1 LKIGEIYKEQTK
13 KNEERACLPRIE
25 SKTQKRVGL
34 GNQKP
39 IAKESKNDTINWQRI
54 DICLTSLLG
63 PSLAVVVKDTRL
75 GLTILSTSEMSA
87 TLSNATQRL
96 LRPQSVSEVHRS
108 TYLALN
114 TYLHVKFA

>member
-1 LKIGEIYKEQTK
+1 M
-13 KNEERACLPRIE
+13 
-25 SKTQKRVGL
+25 GL

-54 DICLTSLLG
+54 DTCLTSLLG

-114 TYLHVKFA
+114 TNLYVKVESVSHHVAIQK

>member
-1 LKIGEIYKEQTK
+1 M
-13 KNEERACLPRIE
+13 
-25 SKTQKRVGL
+25 GL

-63 PSLAVVVKDTRL
+63 AVVKDTRL

-114 TYLHVKFA
+114 TNLYVKVESVSHHVAIQK